1 MCNRYTSLVVNGRS
15 GGDQAAPAPLEPVR
29 ALLNSWLIP
38 NDSRE
43 PTDLFGDFVAEQGWT
58 ARESVPVR
66 ELRADLRRMVE
77 TGDVEADAL
86 NRWIAQC
93 ELRPAVD
100 EGEVVYRHDGG
111 PASALLAAVVS
122 AIGDG
127 SWKRLKACPDCRWVF
142 YDNTR
147 NGSKRWCLMY
157 AGGPEG
163 RACGTIAKVRRYRD
177 RQAAAGP
184 SGEPKPVTDE
194 DLDTSRTA

>member
-1 MCNRYTSLVVNGRS
+1 MVNGRS
-15 GGDQAAPAPLEPVR
+15 GSDQAAPAPLEPVR

-43 PTDLFGDFVAEQGWT
+43 PTDLFGDFVAEQGW
-58 ARESVPVR
+58 AAQESVRVR

-77 TGDVEADAL
+77 TGDVDAGAL

-93 ELRPAVD
+93 ALRPAVE

-111 PASALLAAVVS
+111 PASALLAAAVS

-147 NGSKRWCLMY
+147 NASKRWCLMY

-184 SGEPKPVTDE
+184 
-194 DLDTSRTA
+194 AA